1 VEDKDVSVFQSSLPR
16 RQVMLAMT
24 GTMLAMFLSMLY
36 MTMTS
41 TAMPH
46 IVTDLG
52 GFSQYTWVFTSYFI
66 AEVVVVLIA
75 GKLSD
80 MYGRRWFYIACLGI
94 FIAGSF
100 LSGISQTMT
109 QLIIFRGVQG
119 IGGGGI
125 MALSFIVIADLF
137 PPSERGKWHGAM
149 SIVMAVATVV
159 GPTLG
164 GYLTD
169 YLSWRWCFFINIPAG
184 TAVGILFTF
193 FYPHLQPA
201 GRKGKIDYSG
211 VVMTFLAIVSLMLA
225 LTWGGADYSWSSPFI
240 LGLFGFSLVMFVVF
254 FLVESRAEEPVLP
267 LHLFRNRV
275 VLVSAIAVLLMG
287 FTFAPVITFVP
298 LYFQGV
304 MGTTAT
310 MSGNSLIPMMLG
322 SSISGFLCGQILSRT
337 GGNYRLLGSIGFV
350 LMAVGI
356 YLLSRMTPETGYA
369 VVMINIVLT
378 GIGVGLLVPL
388 HTLAV
393 QNTVSYAV
401 MGTVTSILTWLRT
414 IGMLLGLSLVG
425 AILNNRYY
433 ATFMSTL
440 SSEVKEVVSMEKLAS
455 IVNNP
460 QALINPEAQSQMQSL
475 FEGMGAHGTVL
486 FNQLLVAL
494 QNALSNALTY
504 IFAVVAVFSCVGLIV
519 NLFLKGIPRHRRN

>member
-1 VEDKDVSVFQSSLPR
+1 
-16 RQVMLAMT
+16 
-24 GTMLAMFLSMLY
+24 
-36 MTMTS
+36 
-41 TAMPH
+41 
-46 IVTDLG
+46 
-52 GFSQYTWVFTSYFI
+52 
-66 AEVVVVLIA
+66 
-75 GKLSD
+75 
-80 MYGRRWFYIACLGI
+80 
-94 FIAGSF
+94 
-100 LSGISQTMT
+100 
-109 QLIIFRGVQG
+109 
-119 IGGGGI
+119 
-125 MALSFIVIADLF
+125 
-137 PPSERGKWHGAM
+137 
-149 SIVMAVATVV
+149 
-159 GPTLG
+159 
-164 GYLTD
+164 
-169 YLSWRWCFFINIPAG
+169 
-184 TAVGILFTF
+184 
-193 FYPHLQPA
+193 
-201 GRKGKIDYSG
+201 
-211 VVMTFLAIVSLMLA
+211 
-225 LTWGGADYSWSSPFI
+225 
-240 LGLFGFSLVMFVVF
+240 MFVVF

-275 VLVSAIAVLLMG
+275 VLVSAIAVLFMG

-310 MSGNSLIPMMLG
+310 MSGNFLIPMMLG
-322 SSISGFLCGQILSRT
+322 ASISSFLCGQILSRT
-337 GGNYRLLGSIGFV
+337 GGNYSLLGSIGFV
-350 LMAVGI
+350 MMAVGI

-378 GIGVGLLVPL
+378 GIGTGLLFPL

-401 MGTVTSILTWLRT
+401 MGTATSILTWLRT

-486 FNQLLVAL
+486 FNQLLATL